1 MKINT
6 NKISEFIIIA
16 SLFAIIIML
25 AGSMIYT
32 DVYPTMNASVS
43 SIKKLDSC
51 GRGAISDL
59 IKTTG
64 RLAKN
69 DEVDAARQI
78 CSDIAVDRQL
88 LAKAQQAN
96 KNYYLIKEYTQAM
109 NNSSSTDIA
118 NRIYNA
124 EYGGIVYHVN
134 SSHRNE
140 FGPNGPHQ
148 HWTIYHIYSPEAI
161 IIRDKNYR
169 KYLIKQ
175 KRTDAELK
183 AEE

>member
-1 MKINT
+1 MKVKESIT
-6 NKISEFIIIA
+6 IA
-16 SLFAIIIML
+16 SAFAAMIML
-25 AGSMIYT
+25 VGTMIYT
-32 DVYPTMNASVS
+32 DVHPTMNASVS

-124 EYGGIVYHVN
+124 EYGDIVYHVN
-134 SSHRNE
+134 SPHRNE

-148 HWTIYHIYSPEAI
+148 HWTPYHIYSPEAI
-161 IIRDKNYR
+161 RVRDKNHK
-169 KYLIKQ
+169 KYIIKQ
-175 KRTDAELK
+175 KKMDAKLK
-183 AEE
+183 AEEQTVG